1 MQLTYKNAT
10 RISYG
15 IIFIISVFWWMI
27 FELPLGFN
35 KNRFNI
41 QTLAQELRN
50 HHNIFIII

>member
-1 MQLTYKNAT
+1 
-10 RISYG
+10 
-15 IIFIISVFWWMI
+15 MI